1 MYSKSTIVLYTPTPT
16 VTVLYS
22 GYAVEAAT
30 ECPVVAERPGA
41 GANFSL
47 ASASD
52 CAGSVGS
59 AFRTERARSA
69 AARAAVAIWR
79 QSSAART
86 CEPTCPLT
94 NSTCRCRSR
103 MAQLDVS
110 ASVLVVKAG
119 PLHSPQL
126 PPPPTRSLAA
136 HIESNELSSET
147 HLNLYVHVPYIN
159 QV

>member
-1 MYSKSTIVLYTPTPT
+1 MYSKSTLVLYTPTPT

-30 ECPVVAERPGA
+30 ECPAVAERPGA
-41 GANFSL
+41 GASFL
-47 ASASD
+47 FASASD
-52 CAGSVGS
+52 GAGSVGS
-59 AFRTERARSA
+59 AFCTERARPA
-69 AARAAVAIWR
+69 AAREAVAIWR

-86 CEPTCPLT
+86 CEPTCPLA
-94 NSTCRCRSR
+94 NSTIRCRSR

-119 PLHSPQL
+119 TLHSPQT
-126 PPPPTRSLAA
+126 PPPPTRSLVA

-147 HLNLYVHVPYIN
+147 QLN
-159 QV
+159 